1 MKEVNFLK
9 QNSNAWKQFEADLNA
24 RSVDPDR
31 LAEEFIKLTDDLSY
45 SKTYY
50 PQSNTTQYLNGL
62 ASTVHQKIYRNKREK
77 GSRFFTFWKYEVP
90 QAAYEL
96 RKPIL
101 YSFIMLLITVGI
113 GTISVMNNDHFAR
126 IIMGNDYM
134 DMTME
139 NIKKGDPMGVYKS
152 GPALESFLMI
162 AFNNIKVMFAM
173 FAMGILTPFGTGF
186 MIFQNGVMLG
196 AFQFFFIKFGLV
208 GKTALSIWIHGT
220 LEISSM
226 VLSGGAGLALGNA
239 LLFPGTYTRMESI
252 KMAAQRGIVLI
263 IGLVPVIITAAFFEG
278 FVTRHSEMP
287 IWLSLIIICGSLAFI
302 VYYFIIYPFLLNNK
316 SKNEERI
323 GV

>member
-9 QNSNAWKQFEADLNA
+9 QNSNAWKQFEADLHTRN
-24 RSVDPDR
+24 VDPDR
-31 LAEEFIKLTDDLSY
+31 LAEEFIKITDDLSY
-45 SKTYY
+45 SKTFY
-50 PQSNTTQYLNGL
+50 PQSNTTQYLNDL
-62 ASTVHQKIYRNKREK
+62 AATVHQKIYKNKREK
-77 GSRFFTFWKYEVP
+77 GNRFFTFWKYEVP

-96 RKPIL
+96 RRPIL

-113 GTISVMNNDHFAR
+113 GTVSVMNNDHFAR

-152 GPALESFLMI
+152 GGSLESFLGI

-186 MIFQNGVMLG
+186 MIFKNGIMLG

-252 KMAAQRGIVLI
+252 KMAAQKGIVLM
-263 IGLVPVIITAAFFEG
+263 IGLVPVITTAAFFEG

-287 IWLSLIIICGSLAFI
+287 LWLSLLIICSSLAFI
-302 VYYFIIYPFLLNNK
+302 VYYFIIYPFILNSK
-316 SKNEERI
+316 SRNEESTR
-323 GV
+323 V